1 MTESPVFGLVLRLS
15 VPTTFSMLITS
26 IYNLA
31 DTYFV
36 SSLGNSAISAVGVVY
51 SIQSIIQAVGYGFGM
66 GSQSLISRKL
76 EFLFLKGIYR
86 ARKKQFKIGTSIN
99 INIKRECFSGNNYF
113 PRSILFLYITLESLY
128 KVSNTQSWKEKN
140 YLLTTNCA
148 LLIADSVCVS
158 NNTLMLLSRLL

>member
-1 MTESPVFGLVLRLS
+1 MADNIYQLAGKVNVPAEKKDEMNTYVLEIMDKCGIRKTEKMTVAGTEVIVVSP
-15 VPTTFSMLITS
+15 
-26 IYNLA
+26 
-31 DTYFV
+31 
-36 SSLGNSAISAVGVVY
+36 
-51 SIQSIIQAVGYGFGM
+51 
-66 GSQSLISRKL
+66 